1 MSGPVEYDP
10 DELDRASNALSRAS
24 EQVKQSGRQVRTAV
38 QGMSKFRGGEA
49 EKARQRADQYART
62 LEHMANEIDSEARSL
77 RRLAQAV
84 RALPKR

>member
-1 MSGPVEYDP
+1 MS
-10 DELDRASNALSRAS
+10 R
-24 EQVKQSGRQVRTAV
+24 
-38 QGMSKFRGGEA
+38 FRGGEA

-62 LEHMANEIDSEARSL
+62 LEQMANEIDSEAKSL